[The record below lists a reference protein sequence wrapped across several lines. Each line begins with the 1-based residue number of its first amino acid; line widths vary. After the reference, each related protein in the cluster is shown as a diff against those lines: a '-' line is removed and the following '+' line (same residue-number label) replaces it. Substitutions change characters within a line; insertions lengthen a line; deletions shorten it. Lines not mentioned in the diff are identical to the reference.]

1 MSRVPGALVA
11 WASVLAFSMSGAR
24 ACDYTS
30 DMPERVLSVR
40 DGNLT
45 SERATEL
52 VREWEQYVHAHPKS
66 AIAYVYWVRAR
77 SITRTGGP
85 DDLALLEKACAI
97 DPNCPEV
104 LSLLAQY
111 QFGATL
117 STGKPGMGPVV
128 KNSRRAIELRPDWY
142 EPHVNLLVQALYL
155 GDDAGMR
162 DNLQAMVEKRGFS
175 TVLMDYAFNMLA
187 TAEPDAIVFTNGDND
202 TFPLLALQQV
212 HGVRRDVLVVNISS
226 LNVRR
231 YAVRMLAEKA
241 PILTATRIDE
251 ARRDPAENDFVKAG
265 EILDQVALEIED
277 GSWTKPVY
285 CAVSIPVTS
294 LPLKLSKLL
303 IREGLLYRVRRTPP
317 PPTSDGSMAHNAV
330 RTDSLLTHVY
340 RLESALDFSHDWQRS
355 SMTSLVTNY
364 VGAYY
369 RTGSYYAGIG
379 DLEATARMMRGAVRI
394 LQFQRRWRGDES
406 PDVLVQVLE
415 SWKEAD
421 PDNPE
426 IEALLRE
433 AKP

>member
-11 WASVLAFSMSGAR
+11 WASVLLVSMSGAR

-52 VREWEQYVHAHPKS
+52 VREWEQYVQAHPKS

-77 SITRTGGP
+77 SITRTGSP
-85 DDLALLEKACAI
+85 DDLALLEKARAI

-117 STGKPGMGPVV
+117 STGKPGMDQAV

-162 DNLQAMVEKRGFS
+162 DQLQAMVTKRGFS
-175 TVLMDYAFNMLA
+175 SVLMDYAYNMLA

-226 LNVRR
+226 LFVRP
-231 YAVRMLAEKA
+231 YAVRMLAEKV
-241 PILTATRIDE
+241 PILTATWIDGTRHGPE
-251 ARRDPAENDFVKAG
+251 DRFVQAA
-265 EILDQVALEIED
+265 EILSQVALEIED

-294 LPLKLSKLL
+294 LPVKLSKLL

-317 PPTSDGSMAHNAV
+317 PPSSDGSMAHNAV

-379 DLEATARMMRGAVRI
+379 DLDATARMMRGAVRI
-394 LQFQRRWRGDES
+394 LQFQRPWRGHES

-426 IEALLRE
+426 IEKLLRE
-433 AKP
+433 ARQ

>member
-1 MSRVPGALVA
+1 MSTVHGVLIA
-11 WASVLAFSMSGAR
+11 WASVLVASSSAAR

-30 DMPERVLSVR
+30 DMPERVFSVR
-40 DGNLT
+40 DRTLT

-52 VREWEQYVHAHPKS
+52 VREWEQYVKDHPKS

-85 DDLALLEKACAI
+85 DDLTLLEKARAI

-117 STGKPGMGPVV
+117 STGKPGMDQAV

-142 EPHVNLLVQALYL
+142 EPHVNLLVHALYF

-241 PILTATRIDE
+241 PVLTATWIDGT
-251 ARRDPAENDFVKAG
+251 RRGPEDKFVPAP
-265 EILDQVALEIED
+265 EILNQVALEIED
-277 GSWTKPVY
+277 GRWTKPVY

-294 LPLKLSKLL
+294 LPLKLSKSM
-303 IREGLLYRVRRTPP
+303 IREGLLCRVRRTPAP
-317 PPTSDGSMAHNAV
+317 PSSDGSMAHNAV

-379 DLEATARMMRGAVRI
+379 DLDATARMMRGAVRI
-394 LQFQRRWRGDES
+394 LQFQRRWRRPEN